1 MEAAGS
7 RDSVVGEPLP
17 PLTRSLPSHESAVYH
32 DDIWSRF
39 RAGCPRFLLGT
50 WSVPAY
56 VGLGDLQ
63 GEGEYY
69 DRHRDHRL
77 SGVHH
82 TIPGR
87 TSHACP
93 VRNPTTG
100 HFSCSAA
107 CKDNRGCIRDLLSGP
122 DKESHQVDRQGS
134 LLTRLEA
141 DRIQEI
147 AQDVLCA
154 AESLEVAMSMQR
166 AGSG

>member
-1 MEAAGS
+1 MRVIQFSLSEQHS
-7 RDSVVGEPLP
+7 PSSTVQKLRSYVVPVSECEEIGAI
-17 PLTRSLPSHESAVYH
+17 RSIASSPY
-32 DDIWSRF
+32 I
-39 RAGCPRFLLGT
+39 
-50 WSVPAY
+50 AY
-56 VGLGDLQ
+56 VGLGDIQ

-69 DRHRDHRL
+69 YRHRDHWL
-77 SGVHH
+77 SGVHR

-107 CKDNRGCIRDLLSGP
+107 CKDNRGCIRDLLNGP

-166 AGSG
+166 AGSGFEKV